1 METDGDK
8 LVWISVRELPDW
20 DVYSDGIRC
29 WKNGKEEY
37 LKMVPSASACVE
49 MLKEYMNL

>member
-1 METDGDK
+1 M
-8 LVWISVRELPDW
+8 P
-20 DVYSDGIRC
+20 
-29 WKNGKEEY
+29 KNGKEEY